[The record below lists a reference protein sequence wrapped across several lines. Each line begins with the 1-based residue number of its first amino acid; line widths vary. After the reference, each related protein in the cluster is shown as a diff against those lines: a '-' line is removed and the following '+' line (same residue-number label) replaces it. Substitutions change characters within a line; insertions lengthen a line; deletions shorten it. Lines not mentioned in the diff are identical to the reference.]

1 QAPPP
6 CPGVPGAH
14 LSELGWALLHYL
26 SFCQRGSFSR
36 LARLQRE
43 RAALP
48 IARYRSELV
57 ALVAQ
62 HQVLVVAGDTGCGKS
77 TQVPQYLLGAG
88 YGQVCCAQPR
98 RVACAALA
106 RRVGLET
113 LGRYQVGFQTRFER
127 TCARGAHL
135 VFVTLGLLLRQVQSD
150 PTLARY
156 QVLVADEVHERHLP
170 GDLLLGALRRLLP
183 ARPTLRLLLMS
194 ATCDPHLFARYFGG
208 APVLQVPGRLHPIKV
223 LYQPI
228 PSEPGQPHLDA
239 GPYLRVLEAIDG
251 RVPPEERGDVLVFLS
266 GAAEIQQVLGP
277 AQVYARHTQRW
288 VVLPLHSGLPAE
300 QQDKV
305 RLGGV
310 TGVFGGPCTAAHL
323 PSSRTSRYLQDQGAL
338 DEHENLTPIGHLL
351 AHLPVDVVVGKVLVL
366 GSLLH
371 LSEPTLTVAAAL
383 SVPSPFLRPAH
394 AGHTWAD
401 ARRHLESPHG
411 DPLTLLNL
419 FNQWLQVKAERH
431 GSSRQWCRRRGV
443 AEHRLYEIADLRRQF
458 QELLQEHELLEEG
471 SGRSE
476 RRRGGRRERHL
487 LSHAQRA
494 GERRPRVLRLHLNEE
509 DEEEE
514 EEEDTWEKGGVD
526 IRDVRFQL
534 RHDPRELRLTCGAH
548 LAPPQVALLGL
559 VLARGLYPQLAL
571 PDPLNGSR
579 RDSEQVF
586 HTRAQQGVALHPTAV
601 FASRPDLLQPQG
613 GPGEL
618 SPDHQLVAFVSLL
631 ETTRPYLLTCLRVPA
646 LQVLLLCSR
655 SLDTCGRRVVAD
667 GWLEVTCE
675 DAQVS
680 QRLLGVAV
688 HLRLTWDRLLERLLS
703 GGGDRPRPTE
713 VSQLTWG
720 LLEFLDEQVP
730 YQLRQLTPLQRQ
742 HLYVGPHLG
751 PAPSPHL
758 QRLFPGTHLEPDQ
771 VKGGT
776 KVTEFLTWGCLAS
789 EPDLFGPCLRRFW
802 TCPRCDL
809 HLPLTGPE
817 RRHHQDTCG
826 APEGTYGAPEG
837 TGGSPEGTC
846 AEDTCARDTC
856 AEGTW
861 SPPGGAPEGTWSP
874 PEDTCAKDTCAEGT
888 WSPPGGAPEGT
899 WSPPEDTC
907 AKDTCASPEGTWS
920 PPEDTCARD
929 TCAEGTWSPPEGTC
943 ARDTCASHE
952 GTWSPPEGT
961 CGSPEN
967 TCPKD
972 TCARDTCASPMR
984 APGAHLR

>member
-1 QAPPP
+1 PLCSAVLTCVLP
-6 CPGVPGAH
+6 CAHPCSPVLTSVPTRAH
-14 LSELGWALLHYL
+14 LCS
-26 SFCQRGSFSR
+26 
-36 LARLQRE
+36 
-43 RAALP
+43 P
-48 IARYRSELV
+48 
-57 ALVAQ
+57 
-62 HQVLVVAGDTGCGKS
+62 
-77 TQVPQYLLGAG
+77 VP
-88 YGQVCCAQPR
+88 
-98 RVACAALA
+98 
-106 RRVGLET
+106 
-113 LGRYQVGFQTRFER
+113 
-127 TCARGAHL
+127 TC
-135 VFVTLGLLLRQVQSD
+135 VQ
-150 PTLARY
+150 
-156 QVLVADEVHERHLP
+156 
-170 GDLLLGALRRLLP
+170 
-183 ARPTLRLLLMS
+183 
-194 ATCDPHLFARYFGG
+194 
-208 APVLQVPGRLHPIKV
+208 V

-305 RLGGV
+305 
-310 TGVFGGPCTAAHL
+310 FHL
-323 PSSRTSRYLQDQGAL
+323 PPPGVRKCILATNIAETSVTIDGIRFVVDSGKVKELRYDGQAKVQRLQESWISRASAEQRKGRAGRTGPGTCIRLYSREQLHTFARYPQPEIQRVALDSLVLQVKSMGLGDPRTFPFLEAPPPASLATALRYLQDQGAL

-394 AGHTWAD
+394 SGHTWAD

-419 FNQWLQVKAERH
+419 FNQWLQVKAERR

-476 RRRGGRRERHL
+476 QRRAGRRERHL

-494 GERRPRVLRLHLNEE
+494 GERHPQVLRLHLHDEE
-509 DEEEE
+509 EEEE

-534 RHDPRELRLTCGAH
+534 RHDPSELRLTCGAH

-559 VLARGLYPQLAL
+559 VLARGLYPQVAL
-571 PDPLNGSR
+571 PDPLNGAR

-601 FASRPDLLQPQG
+601 FASRPELLQPQG
-613 GPGEL
+613 GPGE
-618 SPDHQLVAFVSLL
+618 PNPHHQLVAFVSLL

-655 SLDTCGRRVVAD
+655 SLDTCGPRLVAD
-667 GWLEVTCE
+667 GWLEVTFE

-713 VSQLTWG
+713 VSELTWG

-802 TCPRCDL
+802 TCPRCHL

-817 RRHHQDTCG
+817 RRRHQGTC
-826 APEGTYGAPEG
+826 GAPEG

-846 AEDTCARDTC
+846 T
-856 AEGTW
+856 
-861 SPPGGAPEGTWSP
+861 
-874 PEDTCAKDTCAEGT
+874 EDTCAK
-888 WSPPGGAPEGT
+888 S
-899 WSPPEDTC
+899 
-907 AKDTCASPEGTWS
+907 
-920 PPEDTCARD
+920 
-929 TCAEGTWSPPEGTC
+929 TCAEGTWSPPE
-943 ARDTCASHE
+943 DT
-952 GTWSPPEGT
+952 
-961 CGSPEN
+961 
-967 TCPKD
+967 
-972 TCARDTCASPMR
+972 
-984 APGAHLR
+984 